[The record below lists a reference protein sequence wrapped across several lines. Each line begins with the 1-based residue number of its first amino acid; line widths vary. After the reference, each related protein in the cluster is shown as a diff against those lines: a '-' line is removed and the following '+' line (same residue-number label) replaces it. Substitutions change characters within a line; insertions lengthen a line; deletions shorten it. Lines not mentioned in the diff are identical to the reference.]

1 MESWRVGMTHSTT
14 VEVNYEQID
23 SYHLFTSKQITGL
36 TIGSSDCERAFNDVS
51 KAIEIL
57 MKENHQV
64 NCKASPMMTFGEF
77 LKATDATPCETRSFE
92 LKMAA

>member
-1 MESWRVGMTHSTT
+1 MESWRAGMTHSTT
-14 VEVNYEQID
+14 VKVNYEQID
-23 SYHLFTSKQITGL
+23 NYHLFTSKQITGL

-57 MKENHQV
+57 MKENHQI
-64 NCKASPMMTFGEF
+64 NCTASPMMTFSEF
-77 LKATDATPCETRSFE
+77 LEATDATLCETRSFE